1 MRVIIVHYLMLTNT
15 YTFLPQIILS
25 EFPEQANL
33 SVLHMTSLF
42 HAFQLC
48 QLWTMYCENIASQN
62 LPGSE
67 QYNWSTLTLCDFWS
81 KVTPNILQLICSS
94 KQVGG

>member
-1 MRVIIVHYLMLTNT
+1 
-15 YTFLPQIILS
+15 
-25 EFPEQANL
+25 
-33 SVLHMTSLF
+33 
-42 HAFQLC
+42 
-48 QLWTMYCENIASQN
+48 MYCENIAAQN

-94 KQVGG
+94 KQVFRLFNATLSEFCFLKSTNLLTSSSLFPQSTPSHRMATNM